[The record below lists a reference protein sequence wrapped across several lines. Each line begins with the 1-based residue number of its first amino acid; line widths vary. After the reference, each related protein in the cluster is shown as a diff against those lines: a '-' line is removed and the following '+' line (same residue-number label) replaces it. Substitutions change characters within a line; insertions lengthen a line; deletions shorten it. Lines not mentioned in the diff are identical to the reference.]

1 MSLLNTL
8 AQQATT
14 GIIGKIF
21 GAGNRSLQGDCLD
34 ISDVGSYQAKLIKY
48 PQCAPYISA
57 GGPIMPGQAVLPM
70 QGIPGSGA
78 IPQPYTGMPTVPS
91 ASVVPIS
98 YQSPMLPMTPA
109 MATLPQ
115 IIPKMVAPMV
125 AMAKTAATYGL
136 PVLNTATALASGFQ
150 LVGNLWYTAG
160 GMAVGRKRRRRRIN
174 PLNYRAAMRAASRL
188 CKVHDLTAR
197 ISQALPAAGPARAT
211 RYRRRRKK
219 RC

>member
-1 MSLLNTL
+1 LNTL
-8 AQQATT
+8 AQQAA
-14 GIIGKIF
+14 GGFIGQIF

-34 ISDVGSYQAKLIKY
+34 ISDVGSYAAKLAKY
-48 PQCAPYISA
+48 PQCAPYITAA
-57 GGPIMPGQAVLPM
+57 GPVLLGAPPVQAQPGTGQLPV
-70 QGIPGSGA
+70 
-78 IPQPYTGMPTVPS
+78 PYTGTPTVPS

-125 AMAKTAATYGL
+125 STMSKAATTLL
-136 PVLNTATALASGFQ
+136 PILNTATALASGFQ

-188 CKVHDLTAR
+188 CKVHDITAR
-197 ISQALPAAGPARAT
+197 ISQALPTAGPARAI
-211 RYRRRRKK
+211 RFRRRRKK